1 MTYFI
6 NNVMNYIKNIFKN
19 KINKKIFIFLFTLLT
34 TLTIFLK
41 LQPKQNEKPIIGFN
55 FNLYIKE
62 NLCYH
67 IHHWIYML
75 FIVFIII
82 STVILSDGEFT
93 EYILFFLGILI
104 GGSLSDLAY
113 TDFLEFK
120 NQCH

>member
-1 MTYFI
+1 MNQSI
-6 NNVMNYIKNIFKN
+6 NNIIKSIHPFFKN
-19 KINKKIFIFLFTLLT
+19 EINKKIFIFLFTLLI

-67 IHHWIYML
+67 IHHWVYML

-113 TDFLEFK
+113 TDFLQFK

>member
-67 IHHWIYML
+67 IHHWVYML

>member
-1 MTYFI
+1 MIESI
-6 NNVMNYIKNIFKN
+6 NKTTKCIKTFFKN
-19 KINKKIFIFLFTLLT
+19 SLNRKIVIFLFTLLI
-34 TLTIFLK
+34 TLFIFLK

-55 FNLYIKE
+55 LNLYVKN

-67 IHHWIYML
+67 IHHWVYML

-82 STVILSDGEFT
+82 SSVILSDGQFT
-93 EYILFFLGILI
+93 EYILFFLGLLI

-113 TDFLEFK
+113 NDFLKFK